1 MKIKFIYTLLFSL
14 PLGLFGQDTLSGNY
28 ATLKI
33 SAGLHLVKEVVT
45 VKGLLTVE
53 PGAKIEFLDPGVIV
67 CQGGVA
73 INGVG
78 QNIEFYGRAKNEGV
92 GLIIKNIDS
101 SAVNIVGAS
110 FKYLQMPLFFDFG
123 WKRNSVNISNNN
135 FIENIGKVS
144 IIQVLNPPFSFAVDQ
159 ISIDFTLK
167 NNIFSNNN
175 AAIYFEDLKSDL
187 IKLSIVNNTFAGN
200 KVFGFKNYNI
210 STNIL
215 YGRSDNINSKF
226 PSLIKTNSFVY
237 NYLID
242 NNTDTVAH
250 AANFG
255 IYGSDKTFNLTN
267 NYLGASSK
275 VAIAKTIY
283 DQALNYN
290 APQLIFEPFLS
301 IPSAAAPT
309 HVYAVTTL
317 DNKPISDSIIITEP
331 LNGMVLL
338 SNNGLNL
345 SKTTLGFSY
354 FVGDSILSVV
364 DTTLTYSLKS
374 NDKNNTLSIT
384 KVVNT
389 NNKPGYYTL
398 SGIIDN
404 SGRAVPDVKVG
415 YNPWLKEF
423 RERKLMSEL
432 IAINIKNAADS
443 IKSASNSADS
453 VNNTAQKIQE
463 PVKRRLEIGVV
474 SGGVIFTGTI
484 SSPGLFNNKMN
495 IANGLHFNYALFS
508 NISAGLTLDSFKLSN
523 SDRTSNS
530 NEQLA
535 RGMSFSTSVL
545 SVSPSIHYDFVDNR
559 LFKKDR
565 KIRPSIGLGLDINSF
580 SPTGIYNGVEYKLQP
595 LGTGGQFSDSTKKPY
610 SLLALGYLFNLKVKY
625 KINKSNS
632 IGIHFSYHI
641 SMSDYLDDVGPDE
654 YPNSAKML
662 ASGVSD
668 PVAALYFSNPTSRNI
683 IGQYRNNPNNS
694 KDSYFIFGLI
704 YTKKLFK

>member
-14 PLGLFGQDTLSGNY
+14 PLALFGQDTLSGNY

-215 YGRSDNINSKF
+215 YGRSDNNNSKF

-255 IYGSDKTFNLTN
+255 IYGSDKTFNLAN

-275 VAIAKTIY
+275 VEIAKTIH

-317 DNKPISDSIIITEP
+317 DNKPVSDSIIITEP

-389 NNKPGYYTL
+389 NKKPGY
-398 SGIIDN
+398 
-404 SGRAVPDVKVG
+404 
-415 YNPWLKEF
+415 
-423 RERKLMSEL
+423 
-432 IAINIKNAADS
+432 
-443 IKSASNSADS
+443 
-453 VNNTAQKIQE
+453 
-463 PVKRRLEIGVV
+463 
-474 SGGVIFTGTI
+474 
-484 SSPGLFNNKMN
+484 
-495 IANGLHFNYALFS
+495 
-508 NISAGLTLDSFKLSN
+508 
-523 SDRTSNS
+523 
-530 NEQLA
+530 
-535 RGMSFSTSVL
+535 
-545 SVSPSIHYDFVDNR
+545 
-559 LFKKDR
+559 
-565 KIRPSIGLGLDINSF
+565 
-580 SPTGIYNGVEYKLQP
+580 
-595 LGTGGQFSDSTKKPY
+595 
-610 SLLALGYLFNLKVKY
+610 
-625 KINKSNS
+625 
-632 IGIHFSYHI
+632 
-641 SMSDYLDDVGPDE
+641 
-654 YPNSAKML
+654 
-662 ASGVSD
+662 
-668 PVAALYFSNPTSRNI
+668 
-683 IGQYRNNPNNS
+683 
-694 KDSYFIFGLI
+694 
-704 YTKKLFK
+704 